1 MPVVQPMSTKPVA
14 KNIIIFLGV
23 IVLFSLIGTVTLN
36 AAFTVTDDVYGGV
49 RVGDI
54 DVGGLTLAAAEK
66 KIAAAFLDWTQ
77 HEPITLVYNDKR
89 WAIGAG
95 DIDLTIDADAL
106 AKQAYAVGRTG
117 NIFLQLQERYLAIN
131 RGHVIPLAVGF
142 NADKLAAQVA
152 AIART
157 IDREPQ
163 NATLRVAANFNV
175 TRTADAIG
183 HKVDIAKTL
192 ADITATLNTKIPL
205 KLPLTVT
212 DLQPSITARD
222 LDGIDGVIA
231 SYATQFSPED
241 QNRSQ
246 NIAIAAKNLNGVIVR
261 RGEVFSFNILVGPRL
276 AENGY
281 KIAPVFINGKLV
293 PDWGGGVCQVSSTL
307 YNAALLA
314 DMKIEER
321 TPHFRPP
328 AYVPL
333 GQDATVADNYLDF
346 KFRNTSA
353 HNIYILSD
361 VSGDQVNIHILG
373 RLQANPPEIQIVA
386 ADKKVWEPNTV
397 VKQDPKLDLGK
408 EVVEVEGQK
417 GFQVSTYRVRYAAGR
432 EAGRELLATDEYQPE
447 DRVVRVGTKTP
458 APKK

>member
-1 MPVVQPMSTKPVA
+1 MQPATKPVV
-14 KNIIIFLGV
+14 KNIVIFLGV

-36 AAFTVTDDVYGGV
+36 AAFTVTNDVYGGV
-49 RVGDI
+49 RVGGI
-54 DVGGLTLAAAEK
+54 DVGGLTLAAAEA
-66 KIAAAFLDWTQ
+66 KIDAAFRSWTEQ
-77 HEPITLVYNDKR
+77 APITLTYKDKS
-89 WAIGAG
+89 WTIAAG
-95 DIDLTIDADAL
+95 DIDLSIDAATL
-106 AKQAYAVGRTG
+106 AREAYAVGRTG
-117 NIFLQLQERYLAIN
+117 NIFQQMQDRYLAIN
-131 RGHVIPLAVGF
+131 RGHAIPLAVGYSQ
-142 NADKLAAQVA
+142 DKLLAKIVDVA
-152 AIART
+152 RD

-163 NATLRVAANFNV
+163 NASLKVVANFSV
-175 TRTADAIG
+175 ALSPDAIG
-183 HKVDIAKTL
+183 YKVDVSRTVAEIVVQ
-192 ADITATLNTKIPL
+192 LNTKVPST
-205 KLPLTVT
+205 LTLAVAE
-212 DLQPSITARD
+212 LQPAVATRD
-222 LDGIDGVIA
+222 LAGIDGVIS
-231 SYATQFSPED
+231 SYATQFNPDD

-246 NIAIAAKNLNGVIVR
+246 NIAIAAKNLNGVVVR
-261 RGEVFSFNILVGPRL
+261 RGEVFSFNKHVGPRL

-321 TPHFRPP
+321 TSHFRPP

-361 VSGDQVNIHILG
+361 INGDQVNIHLLG
-373 RLQANPPEIQIVA
+373 RLSANPPEIQIA
-386 ADKKVWEPNTV
+386 TADRKVWEPNTI
-397 VKQDPKLDLGK
+397 VKQDPQLELGK
-408 EVVEVEGQK
+408 EVIESEGQK
-417 GFQVSTYRVRYAAGR
+417 GFQVSTYRVKYAAGR
-432 EAGRELLATDEYQPE
+432 ETGRELLATDEYQPE

>member
-1 MPVVQPMSTKPVA
+1 MQPTTTKPVA

-23 IVLFSLIGTVTLN
+23 IVLFSVIGTVTLN
-36 AAFTVTDDVYGGV
+36 AAFTVTNDVYGGV

-54 DVGGLTLAAAEK
+54 DVGGLTLSEAEK
-66 KIAAAFLDWTQ
+66 KIAAAFDDWTK
-77 HEPITLVYNDKR
+77 HAPITLVYQDKS
-89 WAIGAG
+89 WTIAASE
-95 DIDLTIDADAL
+95 IDLSIDAAAL
-106 AKQAYAVGRTG
+106 AKEAYAVGRTG
-117 NIFLQLQERYLAIN
+117 IIFQQLQERYLTIN
-131 RGHVIPLAVGF
+131 RGHVIPLAVGYS
-142 NADKLAAQVA
+142 ADKLHARVT
-152 AIART
+152 AIAAA
-157 IDREPQ
+157 IDREPR
-163 NATLRVAANFNV
+163 NASLKVVANFSV
-175 TRTADAIG
+175 TRSADAIG
-183 HKVDIAKTL
+183 LKVDIAKTL
-192 ADITATLNTKIPL
+192 ADISAGLSAKIPF
-205 KLPLTVT
+205 KLPLTVAE
-212 DLQPSITARD
+212 LKPSITARD
-222 LDGIDGVIA
+222 LDGIDGVVG
-231 SYATQFSPED
+231 SYTTQFSLED
-241 QNRSQ
+241 KNRSE
-246 NIAIAAKNLNGVIVR
+246 NIVIAAKHVNGVIVR
-261 RGEVFSFNILVGPRL
+261 QGDTFSFNTNVGPRL
-276 AENGY
+276 AQNGY

-346 KFRNTSA
+346 KFRNTSG

-361 VSGDQVNIHILG
+361 VAGDQINIHILG
-373 RLQANPPEIQIVA
+373 RLQSNPPEIHIVA

-397 VKQDPKLDLGK
+397 IKQDPKLELGK

-417 GFQVSTYRVRYAAGR
+417 GFHISTYRVKYASSGR
-432 EAGRELLATDEYQPE
+432 ETGRELLATDEYQPE

>member
-1 MPVVQPMSTKPVA
+1 MPAVQPMSTKPVA

-23 IVLFSLIGTVTLN
+23 IVLFSLIGTVTLD

-66 KIAAAFLDWTQ
+66 KITAAFLDWTQ
-77 HEPITLVYNDKR
+77 HDPITLVYNNKR
-89 WAIGAG
+89 WTIGAG
-95 DIDLTIDADAL
+95 DIDLTINAAEL

-117 NIFLQLQERYLAIN
+117 NIFQQLQERYLAIN
-131 RGHVIPLAVGF
+131 RGHVIPLAVDF
-142 NADKLAAQVA
+142 NADKLTAQVVK
-152 AIART
+152 IARL
-157 IDREPQ
+157 IDRAPQ
-163 NATLRVAANFNV
+163 NATIRVAANFNV
-175 TRTADAIG
+175 THTADAIG
-183 HKVDIAKTL
+183 HKVDVAKTL
-192 ADITATLNTKIPL
+192 ADITATLNTKIPFE
-205 KLPLTVT
+205 LPLTVT
-212 DLQPSITARD
+212 ELQPSITAHD
-222 LDGIDGVIA
+222 LDGINGVIA
-231 SYATQFSPED
+231 SYSTQFSPED
-241 QNRSQ
+241 KNRSQ
-246 NIAIAAKNLNGVIVR
+246 NIAIAAKNINGVIVR
-261 RGEVFSFNILVGPRL
+261 RGEVFSFNTLVGPRL
-276 AENGY
+276 AQNGY

-346 KFRNTSA
+346 KFRNSSA

-361 VSGDQVNIHILG
+361 VSGDQISIHILG
-373 RLQANPPEIQIVA
+373 QLHANPPEIQIVA
-386 ADKKVWEPNTV
+386 ADKKVWEPNTI
-397 VKQDPKLDLGK
+397 VKQDPNLELGK

-417 GFQVSTYRVRYAAGR
+417 GFQVSTYRVKFASGR
-432 EAGRELLATDEYQPE
+432 EIGRELLATDEYQPE